1 MSNSP
6 PRGSLGPGD
15 ELDGFVIEA
24 VAGRGGMG
32 VVYRARQHE
41 PNRLVALKIIA
52 ADLAGDAAFRARFRR
67 ESSIAAQIEHPN
79 VIPVHAV
86 GEAGGVLYIV
96 MRFVE
101 GTDMRALIAQE
112 GRLEP
117 RRGAAIVDAVG
128 QALDAAHAHGLVH
141 RDVKPANIL
150 IATAGAREHPYLSDF
165 GLSRHIEG
173 SQGLTGTG
181 AFLGTIDYVAP
192 EQARGDP
199 IDARADVYSLGCVLF
214 EALTGTVPFPRD
226 NDLAKLYAHDRSPPP
241 SALERVSDLPPEF
254 EAVLARAMAKAPG
267 DRYLSAG
274 DLGRAAVA
282 AAAGT
287 RMSRS
292 ERNVA
297 VGPAAP
303 VDAGPVA
310 PTPSPATAQPAAG
323 APAATTVAAKR
334 GGPGASADAAD
345 AQTVVSPQRPPAG
358 RRRLIVCAGV
368 VALAAVLVVV
378 LLGTR
383 GDDRGD
389 DRAEPRAVIA
399 AGNLVSNPSFEN
411 DTAGW
416 DTFHAQLAR
425 EASEDAPDGANVVRV
440 KLKDSAKE
448 YSIDD
453 FPDTVA
459 SSVKGRTY
467 VAVAWIKATEATDG
481 KPVCIALRERKAG
494 DDKIEYSFG
503 SVTAAA
509 GAYKPV
515 RVSHVAKGEGNTID
529 VFVFRESPELERG
542 EDFLVDAITLSE
554 GPGSQNSGADC

>member
-1 MSNSP
+1 MSDGP
-6 PRGSLGPGD
+6 PRGWLGPGD

-41 PNRLVALKIIA
+41 PDRLVALKIIA
-52 ADLAGDAAFRARFRR
+52 ADFAGDAAFRARFRR

-86 GEAGGVLYIV
+86 GEADGVLYIV

-101 GTDMRALIAQE
+101 GTDMRALIADE
-112 GRLEP
+112 GRLDP
-117 RRGAAIVDAVG
+117 RRAAAIVDAVG

-150 IATAGAREHPYLSDF
+150 MSTAGAREHPYLTDF

-214 EALTGTVPFPRD
+214 EALTGTVPFPLD
-226 NDLAKLYAHDRSPPP
+226 NDIAKLYAHDRSPPP
-241 SALERVSDLPPEF
+241 SALERAGDLPPAF
-254 EAVLARAMAKAPG
+254 EGVLARAMAKAPE

-282 AAAGT
+282 AAAGK
-287 RMSRS
+287 RMSRA

-303 VDAGPVA
+303 VGAGPVREQA
-310 PTPSPATAQPAAG
+310 AKTRPAAD
-323 APAATTVAAKR
+323 APPPAAAATVRVA
-334 GGPGASADAAD
+334 PEASADAAT
-345 AQTVVSPQRPPAG
+345 AQTAAGPQRPPAG
-358 RRRLIVCAGV
+358 RRRVIVAAGIL
-368 VALAAVLVVV
+368 ALAAVIAVV
-378 LLGTR
+378 LVLGTG
-383 GDDRGD
+383 GDDPGED
-389 DRAEPRAVIA
+389 AAGQRAVIA
-399 AGNLVSNPSFEN
+399 AGNLVANPSFED

-416 DTFHAQLAR
+416 DTFNAQLGR
-425 EASEDAPDGANVVRV
+425 EASKDAPDGANVVRV
-440 KLKDSAKE
+440 KLVGSAQE

-453 FPDTVA
+453 GPDTVK
-459 SSVKGRTY
+459 SSVKGRSY
-467 VAVAWIKATEATDG
+467 ASVAWVKATEATDG
-481 KPVCIALRERKAG
+481 KRVCIALRERTAEDRTVG
-494 DDKIEYSFG
+494 YAAG

-509 GAYKPV
+509 GAYRQV
-515 RVSHVAKGEGNTID
+515 RVSHVAEGDGNTID
-529 VFVFRESPELERG
+529 VFVFRESTELEQD
-542 EDFLVDAITLSE
+542 EAFLVDAITLTE
-554 GPGSQNSGADC
+554 GSGGQASGEDC